1 MVRILPAVLVA
12 EDDSSAVG
20 AGHGGHQVPE
30 AGEAV
35 AEAVAQQRRVSRRRL
50 VDEALAD
57 VDVSRRDGVTAFR
70 RREDDVDGV
79 GGVADPG
86 VLAIVKWETLSGLKF
101 TFTVKVCSI
110 DLLSPGSAA
119 TSNILQSLYNGALL

>member
-79 GGVADPG
+79 GGVADQR
-86 VLAIVKWETLSGLKF
+86 VLVIVKWETLSGLKF
-101 TFTVKVCSI
+101 IFTVKVCSI
-110 DLLSPGSAA
+110 ELLSHGSAA
-119 TSNILQSLYNGALL
+119 TSTILESLYKGALL